1 MILLNSSAMAVN
13 ITASAIHVS
22 SSALHTLTQQ
32 RANLPPRSIHNRKKK
47 KQNLI
52 LCFLYLLLLFFR
64 KRLNSIEVQ
73 VKGQDDGKNS
83 GLTSGHN
90 SRVASSSRQ
99 SADSN
104 GPKPTITTAT
114 NVR

>member
-1 MILLNSSAMAVN
+1 MAVN
-13 ITASAIHVS
+13 ITAAVIHVS

-32 RANLPPRSIHNRKKK
+32 KEQTSLHDRSTTEKK
-47 KQNLI
+47 KQNLS